1 LTQTE
6 KDQSNSLVRFFS
18 SLAVLLL
25 VVALAPMIE
34 ALQLKTLCM
43 LSIVIATVS
52 WSITISTTP
61 KKALSFSGTYLGVFT
76 IFHFGL
82 AFAYMVG
89 YDIVAARPTHWYYD
103 WFFSPETKT
112 ALVLS
117 TKASVAFSTGV
128 CFSTLFRDFQK
139 NRDLSEGFIKPLIS
153 EKDFDYNILG
163 FFLTTTSIMAWFII
177 VIKYGGLATLVSP
190 YMEFL
195 DTTRELPL
203 KFTYYGVGLGM
214 AVAGVGPGTMWR
226 RVCFAI
232 FALWALISFP
242 LGLRGEVLFPL
253 AGAVVVASLRAPAI
267 KLRWLIVS
275 VIVLLFIISAA
286 RIVRVSGLGGDLTS
300 TSISSTNPMDALAEL
315 GGSLRPVTETVSW
328 INDGE
333 SPLNGTSYW
342 APFERM
348 FQRVIPLWNRVPSV
362 EDQRL
367 LNVLVQRR
375 VGSIGYSPVAEAYY
389 NFKHAGPIVIFFLLG
404 AALGRIDRLRG
415 NIANQLQAAIIIVP
429 LLFNIRNA
437 FSQVPGQ
444 LISGVIIVVLYS
456 TIAKTA
462 NKLQESKWI
471 SM

>member
-1 LTQTE
+1 LTQAD
-6 KDQSNSLVRFFS
+6 KAQSNSLVRFLC

-34 ALQLKTLCM
+34 ALQLRTLCL
-43 LSIVIATVS
+43 LSIVIATTS
-52 WSITISTTP
+52 WLTTISTSP
-61 KKALSFSGTYLGVFT
+61 KKALSFSGTYLGVFI

-103 WFFSPETKT
+103 WFFSPETKK

-117 TKASVAFSTGV
+117 AEASIAFAAGV
-128 CFSTLFRDFQK
+128 CFSTLFRDYQK
-139 NRDLSEGFIKPLIS
+139 IRAMNESFIKPLIS
-153 EKDFDYNILG
+153 ETDFDYNVLG
-163 FFLTTTSIMAWFII
+163 FFLTTFSIMVWFII

-195 DTTRELPL
+195 DTTKELPL

-214 AVAGVGPGTMWR
+214 AVSGVGPGTTWR
-226 RVCFAI
+226 RFCFAVFI
-232 FALWALISFP
+232 LWALISFP

-253 AGAVVVASLRAPAI
+253 AGAVVVTSLRAPVI
-267 KLRWLIVS
+267 RLRWLIVS

-286 RIVRVSGLGGDLTS
+286 RIVRVSGLGGELTS

-315 GGSLRPVTETVSW
+315 GGSLRPVTETVRW
-328 INDGE
+328 ANEGE
-333 SPLNGTSYW
+333 SPLYGTSYW

-348 FQRVIPLWNRVPSV
+348 FQRAVPLWNRVPSI

-367 LNVLVQRR
+367 LNVLVQHR
-375 VGSIGYSPVAEAYY
+375 VGAIGYSPVAEAYF
-389 NFKHAGPIVIFFLLG
+389 NFRHVGPIIIFFLLG

-444 LISGVIIVVLYS
+444 LVSGVVIIIVYS
-456 TIAKTA
+456 IGAKSFE
-462 NKLQESKWI
+462 KIQGSK
-471 SM
+471 